1 MKIMISP
8 AKKMNVDTDSMPIV
22 KLPIYLEETQ
32 ILMAYL
38 QGLTFREAKQ
48 LWGCNDKIAELN
60 YQRFRQMDLK
70 NGLTPAVLSYE
81 GLQYQSMAPKVFEE
95 KHWSY
100 INQNLR
106 ILSGFYGILG
116 PSDGV
121 VPYRLEMQAKVRL
134 EGKVT
139 CSNLYEF
146 WGERLYREL
155 VKEDDVILNL
165 ASREYSRAVEPYLEE
180 HIQYITCVFGNLAT
194 DKNGNK
200 KIKVKATEAK
210 MARGEMVRFLAE
222 HGVENPEEIRKFA
235 GQGFHYDRELSD
247 PANYIFMKE

>member
-1 MKIMISP
+1 MISP

-38 QGLTFREAKQ
+38 QGLTFGEAKQ

-165 ASREYSRAVEPYLEE
+165 S
-180 HIQYITCVFGNLAT
+180 I
-194 DKNGNK
+194 
-200 KIKVKATEAK
+200 IK
-210 MARGEMVRFLAE
+210 
-222 HGVENPEEIRKFA
+222 EI
-235 GQGFHYDRELSD
+235 
-247 PANYIFMKE
+247 

>member
-1 MKIMISP
+1 
-8 AKKMNVDTDSMPIV
+8 
-22 KLPIYLEETQ
+22 
-32 ILMAYL
+32 
-38 QGLTFREAKQ
+38 
-48 LWGCNDKIAELN
+48 
-60 YQRFRQMDLK
+60 MDLK

-165 ASREYSRAVEPYLEE
+165 S
-180 HIQYITCVFGNLAT
+180 I
-194 DKNGNK
+194 
-200 KIKVKATEAK
+200 IK
-210 MARGEMVRFLAE
+210 
-222 HGVENPEEIRKFA
+222 EI
-235 GQGFHYDRELSD
+235 
-247 PANYIFMKE
+247 

>member
-22 KLPIYLEETQ
+22 KLPDLPGRNPDIDGVSSGTD
-32 ILMAYL
+32 L
-38 QGLTFREAKQ
+38 QGGKQ

-116 PSDGV
+116 
-121 VPYRLEMQAKVRL
+121 Q
-134 EGKVT
+134 VT
-139 CSNLYEF
+139 
-146 WGERLYREL
+146 
-155 VKEDDVILNL
+155 V
-165 ASREYSRAVEPYLEE
+165 
-180 HIQYITCVFGNLAT
+180 
-194 DKNGNK
+194 
-200 KIKVKATEAK
+200 
-210 MARGEMVRFLAE
+210 
-222 HGVENPEEIRKFA
+222 
-235 GQGFHYDRELSD
+235 
-247 PANYIFMKE
+247 